1 MVIKQLMIWKTC
13 KILLSLV
20 RVVGLLDYMENKL
33 ILTQH
38 SGHLAEKRRTELGNN
53 LFSA

>member
-20 RVVGLLDYMENKL
+20 RVVGLLDSMENKL

-38 SGHLAEKRRTELGNN
+38 SGHLAEKGSTELLND
-53 LFSA
+53 LFST